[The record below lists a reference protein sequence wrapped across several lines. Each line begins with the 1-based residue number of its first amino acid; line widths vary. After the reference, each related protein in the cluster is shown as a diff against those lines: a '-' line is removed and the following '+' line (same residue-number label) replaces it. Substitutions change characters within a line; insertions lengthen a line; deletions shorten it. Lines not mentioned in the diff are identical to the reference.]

1 MLIGIALRLILTLPR
16 FAKRLV
22 VIVLDVLICIVACWA
37 SLLLQF
43 GAMASINL
51 MLVKLG
57 GLSVLIAIP
66 IFAKFGLYRSMFRY
80 FGGNSLYSVLK
91 ATGLYA
97 IIFCFLI
104 WIGVID
110 GVPVTIGFIQP
121 MILFFGVAASRLIAR
136 HLLDD
141 QIRKILFSPHLP
153 KAAIYG
159 AGSAGRQL
167 ASSLS
172 ITNDFKAAVYL
183 DDDEKKQ
190 GQYLNGIPVFAPSKL
205 SQCID
210 NYGISHVFLAI
221 PSTSNRRRKQIIQS
235 LSKHRLTVRTLP
247 GIGDLVEGKVAF
259 SDIRELN
266 IDELIDRPPVQPDNA
281 YPVEKL
287 AGKTLMIT
295 GAGGSIGSE
304 LSRQI
309 LSCGIASLILVESS
323 EHALYQIHA
332 ELLALRE
339 NLPTSNQP
347 VVEPFLCSIQD
358 QNRVNSIIKA
368 LKPEVIFHAA
378 AYKHVPIVEQN
389 LSEGIKNNLFGTLVV
404 AQAAIKFGVEQF
416 VLVSTDKAVRPTNTM
431 GATKRLAEMT
441 IQALQDKH
449 QGKTCFSMVRFG
461 NVMGSSGSVVPKFRR
476 QISLGGPITVTD
488 PEVTRFFM
496 TIPEAAQLVIQA
508 SSMAKGGEVFVLDMG
523 EPVKIINLAE
533 RMITLSGLS
542 VKDENNP
549 NGDIEIKFTGLRP
562 GEKLY
567 EELLLSDN
575 PEPTSHPRVMRA
587 NEQFVQ
593 WDEFETCLINLQEA
607 VQENNVKVMSSILK
621 QMVSGYQPTVEPVDL
636 IYRRKLKAN

>member
-91 ATGLYA
+91 ATGFYA

-404 AQAAIKFGVEQF
+404 AQAAIEFGVEQF